1 MAVQSPQHLLSQLDL
16 LFALWDVDDNG
27 TLDFSEMNDGLRKL
41 GYKPPYPENKDSKM
55 M

>member
-27 TLDFSEMNDGLRKL
+27 TLDLKEMNDGLRKL
-41 GYKPPYPENKDSKM
+41 GYEES
-55 M
+55 